1 LSPIDERRSISGI
14 NMVTF
19 FDARSDR
26 VDLSGREGLYSLL
39 ASLRLRV
46 VVFLADDLWR
56 SLVSLSLEAGLG
68 ESRS

>member
-1 LSPIDERRSISGI
+1 
-14 NMVTF
+14 MVTF
-19 FDARSDR
+19 FDDRSDS

-56 SLVSLSLEAGLG
+56 SLVSLSLEAGLD